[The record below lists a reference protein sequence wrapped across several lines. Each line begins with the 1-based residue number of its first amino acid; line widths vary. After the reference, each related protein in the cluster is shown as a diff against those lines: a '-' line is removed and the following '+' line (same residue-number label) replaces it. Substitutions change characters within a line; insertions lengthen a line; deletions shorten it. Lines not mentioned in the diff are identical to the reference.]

1 MTKPSK
7 PTVGGT
13 WRRRI
18 PHRNI
23 WILIAALAV
32 FDIAFWAVAVRPL
45 SSREAQQRIR
55 VSALEQ
61 QIEQRKQAVEKLEAA
76 TGRVET
82 ATATGDG
89 LLEQLTLDR
98 QTTYSTLLSELVEAS
113 TQAGV
118 EFRET
123 SYETAE
129 VEGNE
134 TFGRLRVSANF
145 RGDYENLVKFL
156 NLLDRSEQFLII
168 EQLGAAPSDEGGLRF
183 SIRIDTF
190 VRGL

>member
-1 MTKPSK
+1 MTKSSK
-7 PTVGGT
+7 PAVGGT

-18 PHRNI
+18 PHRNV
-23 WILIAALAV
+23 WIVIALLAV
-32 FDIAFWAVAVRPL
+32 FDVAFWAVAVRPL
-45 SSREAQQRIR
+45 SNREEQRR
-55 VSALEQ
+55 VRLASLEQ
-61 QIEQRKQAVEKLEAA
+61 QIEQRRASVEKLEAA
-76 TGRVET
+76 TERVES
-82 ATATGDG
+82 ATETGDG

-113 TQAGV
+113 DEAGV
-118 EFRET
+118 QFRET
-123 SYETAE
+123 SFETVE

-134 TFGRLRVSANF
+134 AFGRLRVSANF
-145 RGDYENLVKFL
+145 RGNYENLVQFL
-156 NLLDRSEQFLII
+156 NRLDRSEQFLII